1 MDRESKMF
9 FALILVFSTLLGGAG
24 QLLFKA
30 GLESAGLYIAVYLFF
45 GLILYGI
52 STLAYFYTLSRRSLS
67 WAYSFGG
74 LSYIFASVFAYAF
87 LAEPVSPLRWI
98 GILVIAIGTAVIGL
112 S

>member
-1 MDRESKMF
+1 MDKDSKLF

-30 GLESAGLYIAVYLFF
+30 GLSSSGLYLVAYLVAGLV
-45 GLILYGI
+45 LYGV

-74 LSYIFASVFAYAF
+74 LSYIFASIFAFSF
-87 LAEPVSPLRWI
+87 LGEPVSPLRWA